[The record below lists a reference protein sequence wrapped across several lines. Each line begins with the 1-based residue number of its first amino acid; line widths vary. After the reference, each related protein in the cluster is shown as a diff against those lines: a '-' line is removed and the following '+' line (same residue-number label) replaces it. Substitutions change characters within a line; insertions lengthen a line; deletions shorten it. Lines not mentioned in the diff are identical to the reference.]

1 MLRQLPAMLVKQPPT
16 ALEKMHLTSHQQL
29 LPFPNAPS
37 PPTETI
43 PEPIPERQ
51 GDQNQDKI
59 I

>member
-1 MLRQLPAMLVKQPPT
+1 MLVKQPPT
-16 ALEKMHLTSHQQL
+16 ALQKMHLTSHRQL

-43 PEPIPERQ
+43 PEHE